1 MYEIDLMIKRAFK
14 ADVARV
20 IFLPDKEGDHG
31 IFMEGPFNYREL
43 FQIDLSGSLA
53 SSMIK
58 NRGCS

>member
-1 MYEIDLMIKRAFK
+1 MIKRAFK